1 MTIEPGTAS
10 TRNLGLR
17 LSVVAR
23 MLRQDF
29 DRQVAG
35 ISVTRSQWVMIAAVA
50 RQPGASQRQI
60 AELLEISEA
69 SAGRLVDRLCA
80 EKLLERR
87 ACKDDRRA
95 RLVFV
100 TDAALPLL
108 DQLGAIAKSSE
119 ERIFG
124 NFSDSELETFT
135 CLLDKLYANL
145 STLS

>member
-135 CLLDKLYANL
+135 SLLDKLYANL